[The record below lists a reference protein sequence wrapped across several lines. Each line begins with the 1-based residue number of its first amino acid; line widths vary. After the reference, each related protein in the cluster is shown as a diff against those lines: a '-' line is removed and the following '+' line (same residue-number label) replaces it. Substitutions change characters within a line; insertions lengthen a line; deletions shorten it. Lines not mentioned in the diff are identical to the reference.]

1 MTKGELLQ
9 KQFLRYANTQ
19 DMLLKLHSGEILM
32 GYGNSELNCL
42 DCIGRLK
49 HPNASAIAEKMGMTR
64 SAISKILRKLLGK
77 SAVVSYQLPG
87 NQKEIYYKLTAYGRE
102 VYKQHAIRHGN
113 WARRDIDFFNSL
125 EEEKMTVILEFMNMY
140 NGYLEL
146 KLTENMT
153 IAGPPAAAE
162 EEELL

>member
-19 DMLLKLHSGEILM
+19 DMLLKIHSGEILM

-49 HPNASAIAEKMGMTR
+49 HPNASVIAEKMGMTR

-102 VYKQHAIRHGN
+102 VYKQHAIR
-113 WARRDIDFFNSL
+113 AP
-125 EEEKMTVILEFMNMY
+125 
-140 NGYLEL
+140 EL
-146 KLTENMT
+146 GP
-153 IAGPPAAAE
+153 AGHRLFQLPGGGEDDGDPGIYE
-162 EEELL
+162 HV